1 MKIFKKLGCV
11 AILLYSQYALLNS
24 FIYGLNMDDIQE
36 DLYNISSNIEAPTAK
51 FMKQCVVILDFS
63 QASISPINTKERY
76 ELKSFWKIDF
86 HKGKIESTAFGHS
99 IDVGM
104 PSRRYVRNKINGQES
119 IPKITAWACYYDSGV
134 KKDAPELI
142 VTGSSIPDEEGG
154 EDDTESFS
162 LDLLL
167 SFIDQTHAEAKG
179 SLQVNIT
186 GYGNYK
192 AKVDKVKII
201 IQNSSN

>member
-1 MKIFKKLGCV
+1 MKFNIYIKE
-11 AILLYSQYALLNS
+11 N
-24 FIYGLNMDDIQE
+24 IYGK
-36 DLYNISSNIEAPTAK
+36 Y
-51 FMKQCVVILDFS
+51 
-63 QASISPINTKERY
+63 R
-76 ELKSFWKIDF
+76 
-86 HKGKIESTAFGHS
+86 STGC
-99 IDVGM
+99 
-104 PSRRYVRNKINGQES
+104 R
-119 IPKITAWACYYDSGV
+119 
-134 KKDAPELI
+134 
-142 VTGSSIPDEEGG
+142 
-154 EDDTESFS
+154 ESFS

>member
-1 MKIFKKLGCV
+1 MKIQHIITTAAMV
-11 AILLYSQYALLNS
+11 ALPLSAQTPAPAAS
-24 FIYGLNMDDIQE
+24 ATTPVQQAADFATPE
-36 DLYNISSNIEAPTAK
+36 EAPTAK

-142 VTGSSIPDEEGG
+142 VIGSSIPDEEGDT
-154 EDDTESFS
+154 DDMESFS